1 VHALRGSF
9 TLLRPP
15 FLSSPADLRLGAGR
29 GRLAHGALVRRGCS
43 TALTHHLAAVRNQL
57 SALFQKRGS
66 VVLEGGSVLPQL
78 MIDRSWLGWTQGG
91 RVERASDGLG
101 GSESLRGGGV
111 MIFISEPFF
120 GSSLKRSTR
129 VD

>member
-1 VHALRGSF
+1 MHALRGSF

-43 TALTHHLAAVRNQL
+43 TALTHLAAVRNQL

-66 VVLEGGSVLPQL
+66 VVLEGGSVLHPQS
-78 MIDRSWLGWTQGG
+78 MIEVGWVGHKEG
-91 RVERASDGLG
+91 ESSERV
-101 GSESLRGGGV
+101 
-111 MIFISEPFF
+111 
-120 GSSLKRSTR
+120 
-129 VD
+129 

>member
-1 VHALRGSF
+1 MHALRGSF

-15 FLSSPADLRLGAGR
+15 ILSSPADLRLGAGR

-66 VVLEGGSVLPQL
+66 VVLEGGEC
-78 MIDRSWLGWTQGG
+78 WLGWTQGG
-91 RVERASDGLG
+91 HKEGVERASDRLG
-101 GSESLRGGGV
+101 GSDSESLRGGG
-111 MIFISEPFF
+111 
-120 GSSLKRSTR
+120 GSMKRFDSS
-129 VD
+129 

>member
-1 VHALRGSF
+1 MHALRGSF

-66 VVLEGGSVLPQL
+66 VVLEGGSVLHPP
-78 MIDRSWLGWTQGG
+78 IDPIEVGWVGHKEG
-91 RVERASDGLG
+91 ESSCERVTDSGAVRA
-101 GSESLRGGGV
+101 
-111 MIFISEPFF
+111 
-120 GSSLKRSTR
+120 
-129 VD
+129 